1 MDKTL
6 ERILSL
12 LPTKPDGSLKHG
24 ARTEFAK
31 SIGAPSNIFAEWIS
45 GRNGSYKN
53 YLYQIAEQYN
63 VSVDWLKGESDQ
75 KEKSSTPEGAE
86 LDKAT
91 IELKAIWDTADEDE
105 RAALL
110 EMARLIKKR
119 RGV

>member
-1 MDKTL
+1 MFRYDRL
-6 ERILSL
+6 EERIKETGKKKVYLCEKINKA
-12 LPTKPDGSLKHG
+12 PTYLRD
-24 ARTEFAK
+24 AK
-31 SIGAPSNIFAEWIS
+31 KQNTNIKGVELQILADELDTTPE
-45 GRNGSYKN
+45 
-53 YLYQIAEQYN
+53 YLTG
-63 VSVDWLKGESDQ
+63 LTDQ